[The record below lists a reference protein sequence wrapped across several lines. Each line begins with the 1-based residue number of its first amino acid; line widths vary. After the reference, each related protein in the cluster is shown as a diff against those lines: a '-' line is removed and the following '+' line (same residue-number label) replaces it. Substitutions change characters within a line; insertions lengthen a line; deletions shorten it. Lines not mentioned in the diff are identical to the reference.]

1 MKCAFSGKEIPIGTG
16 IKCFKKDGSALY
28 FANRKAERSFQ
39 MKKKA
44 TNLKWTGKTTKHK
57 SEKPTQKQE
66 APVQVKPEAAQAK
79 KQEAPKQE
87 VKKVN

>member
-28 FANRKAERSFQ
+28 FLNRKAEKSFQ

-57 SEKPTQKQE
+57 TEKTVHKPETPAQAKQE
-66 APVQVKPEAAQAK
+66 AKITS
-79 KQEAPKQE
+79 E
-87 VKKVN
+87 VKK

>member
-1 MKCAFSGKEIPIGTG
+1 MKCAFSGKEIPVGTG

-28 FANRKAERSFQ
+28 FANRKAEKSFQ

-57 SEKPTQKQE
+57 SEKVVQKPAAPVQAKQE
-66 APVQVKPEAAQAK
+66 AAVTS
-79 KQEAPKQE
+79 E
-87 VKKVN
+87 VKK